1 MATVNRANRL
11 SVSTEID
18 LVRARQEVR
27 VQAQAIGLSL
37 VDQTR
42 ITTAVSELIRNM
54 VKYAGGGTVE
64 MEAVRNGA
72 RTGLRIVCV
81 DKGPGIPNV
90 EVAMKEGYSTSNGLG
105 LGLPGAKRLMDE
117 FDIWSEVGKGTR
129 VTITKW
135 R

>member
-1 MATVNRANRL
+1 MVTVSRATRL
-11 SVSTEID
+11 PISGEID

-54 VKYAGGGTVE
+54 VKYAGGGTIE
-64 MEAVRNGA
+64 METIRNGV
-72 RTGLRIVCV
+72 RTGLRIICH
-81 DKGPGIPNV
+81 DKGPGIPNI
-90 EVAMKEGYSTSNGLG
+90 EMAMKEGYSTSNGLG
-105 LGLPGAKRLMDE
+105 LGLPGTKRLVDE

-129 VTITKW
+129 VTISKW

>member
-1 MATVNRANRL
+1 MVTVSRATRL
-11 SVSTEID
+11 SISGEID

-54 VKYAGGGTVE
+54 VKYAGGGTIE
-64 MEAVRNGA
+64 METIRNGV
-72 RTGLRIVCV
+72 RTGLRIICH
-81 DKGPGIPNV
+81 DKGPGIPNI
-90 EVAMKEGYSTSNGLG
+90 EMAMKEGYSTSNGLG
-105 LGLPGAKRLMDE
+105 LGLPGTKRLVDE

-129 VTITKW
+129 VTISKW

>member
-1 MATVNRANRL
+1 MAMANRASRL
-11 SVSTEID
+11 SISSELD

-27 VQAQAIGLSL
+27 MQAQALGFSL

-54 VKYAGGGTVE
+54 MKYAGGGTLE
-64 MEAVRNGA
+64 METVRNGM
-72 RTGLRIVCV
+72 RTGLRIICV
-81 DKGPGIPNV
+81 DKGPGIPDV
-90 EVAMKEGYSTSNGLG
+90 GLAMKEGYSTSNGLG
-105 LGLPGAKRLMDE
+105 YGLPGTKRLMDE

-129 VTITKW
+129 VTISKW

>member
-1 MATVNRANRL
+1 MVTANRATRL

-54 VKYAGGGTVE
+54 VKYAGGGTIE
-64 MEAVRNGA
+64 MEAVRNGV
-72 RTGLRIVCV
+72 RTGLRIICL

-90 EVAMKEGYSTSNGLG
+90 ELAMKEGYSTSNGLG
-105 LGLPGAKRLMDE
+105 LGLPGTKRLVDE

>member
-1 MATVNRANRL
+1 MVTVSRATRL
-11 SVSTEID
+11 SISSEID

-54 VKYAGGGTVE
+54 VKYAGGGTIE
-64 MEAVRNGA
+64 METISNGV
-72 RTGLRIVCV
+72 RTGLRIICH
-81 DKGPGIPNV
+81 DKGPGIPSI
-90 EVAMKEGYSTSNGLG
+90 EMAMKEGYSTSNGLG
-105 LGLPGAKRLMDE
+105 LGLPGTKRLVDE

-129 VTITKW
+129 VTISKW

>member
-1 MATVNRANRL
+1 MVTVSRSTRL
-11 SVSTEID
+11 SIANEID

-27 VQAQAIGLSL
+27 VQAQALGFSL

-54 VKYAGGGTVE
+54 MKYAGGGTME
-64 MEAVRNGA
+64 LEAVRNGA
-72 RTGLRIVCV
+72 RAGLRIICV
-81 DKGPGIPNV
+81 DKGPGIPDIGM
-90 EVAMKEGYSTSNGLG
+90 AMKEGYSTSNGLG
-105 LGLPGAKRLMDE
+105 YGLPGTKRLVDE

-129 VTITKW
+129 VTISKW

>member
-1 MATVNRANRL
+1 MATPNRANRL
-11 SVSTEID
+11 SISNEID

-54 VKYAGGGTVE
+54 LKYAGGGTLE
-64 MEAVRNGA
+64 MEVIRNGVRNG
-72 RTGLRIVCV
+72 LRIICW
-81 DKGPGIPNV
+81 DEGPGIPPDLLG
-90 EVAMKEGYSTSNGLG
+90 MKEGYSTSNGLG
-105 LGLPGAKRLMDE
+105 LGLPGTKRLMDE
-117 FDIWSEVGKGTR
+117 FNIQSEVGKGTR
-129 VTITKW
+129 VTIAKW

>member
-1 MATVNRANRL
+1 MVTVNRATRL
-11 SVSTEID
+11 SISGEID

-54 VKYAGGGTVE
+54 VKYAGGGTIE
-64 MEAVRNGA
+64 METIRNGV
-72 RTGLRIVCV
+72 RTGLRIICH
-81 DKGPGIPNV
+81 DKGPGIPNI
-90 EVAMKEGYSTSNGLG
+90 EMAMKEGYSTSNGLG
-105 LGLPGAKRLMDE
+105 LGLPGTKRLVDE

-129 VTITKW
+129 VTISKW

>member
-1 MATVNRANRL
+1 MATANRANRL
-11 SVSTEID
+11 SISNEID

-54 VKYAGGGTVE
+54 LKYAGGGTLE
-64 MEAVRNGA
+64 MEIIRNGV
-72 RTGLRIVCV
+72 RSGLRIICQ
-81 DKGPGIPNV
+81 DEGPGIPNV
-90 EVAMKEGYSTSNGLG
+90 DLAMKEGYSTSNGLG
-105 LGLPGAKRLMDE
+105 LGLPGTKRLMDE
-117 FDIWSEVGKGTR
+117 FNIQSEVGKGTR
-129 VTITKW
+129 VTIAKW

>member
-1 MATVNRANRL
+1 MATANRATRL
-11 SVSTEID
+11 SISNEVD
-18 LVRARQEVR
+18 LVKARQEVR

-54 VKYAGGGTVE
+54 LKYAGGGTVE
-64 MEAVRNGA
+64 METVRNGV
-72 RTGLRIVCV
+72 RNGLRIICR
-81 DKGPGIPNV
+81 DEGPGIPNV
-90 EVAMKEGYSTSNGLG
+90 EMAMKEGYSTSNGLG

-117 FDIWSEVGKGTR
+117 FNIQSEVGRGTR
-129 VTITKW
+129 VTISKW